1 MFRFRSLLRLPSLA
15 RLSIRL
21 LQDRRISVNNKAA
34 AIGAI
39 ALIIS
44 PLDLPGWI
52 PIIGQ
57 GFDIILIVKV
67 LDLFIGA
74 APQYVVQEHIA
85 ALGLERS
92 FNV

>member
-1 MFRFRSLLRLPSLA
+1 
-15 RLSIRL
+15 
-21 LQDRRISVNNKAA
+21 
-34 AIGAI
+34 
-39 ALIIS
+39 
-44 PLDLPGWI
+44 LPGWI

-74 APQYVVQEHIA
+74 APQHVVQEHVA

-92 FNV
+92 FNI